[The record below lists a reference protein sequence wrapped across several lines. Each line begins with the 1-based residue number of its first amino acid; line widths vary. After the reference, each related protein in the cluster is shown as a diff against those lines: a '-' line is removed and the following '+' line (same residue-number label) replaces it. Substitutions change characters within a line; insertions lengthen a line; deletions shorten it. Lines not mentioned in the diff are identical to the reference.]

1 MNCKHCGGEIEYVH
15 KRTGYRTCLE
25 SPAVAEPAEEKPKPY
40 TCAYCG
46 TPMSLD
52 PTQVGISFYKFNC
65 KCHEK
70 SQAGFWRCLKCS
82 RLYPG
87 VRRCPN
93 CEPEEKSQTEKDLE
107 YLRVVIPGSY
117 YEPVLLI
124 QALSRLILKL
134 YEQNQTLGEQFNGMA
149 KVNEQI
155 EKWIA
160 QLQKEV
166 SRKP

>member
-1 MNCKHCGGEIEYVH
+1 MWRMETVNMKKCKNCGEELEYVH

-93 CEPEEKSQTEKDLE
+93 CEPEEKVSPHDQVYYGGPKPIPVEKSQTEKDLVTIMGT
-107 YLRVVIPGSY
+107 LGHG
-117 YEPVLLI
+117 PVKE
-124 QALSRLILKL
+124 AMARLILKL
-134 YEQNQTLGEQFNGMA
+134 YE
-149 KVNEQI
+149 
-155 EKWIA
+155 EK
-160 QLQKEV
+160 Q
-166 SRKP
+166 R